1 MSPTAA
7 SGSSD
12 AAAAAAAAAAVSLP
26 FNPPASPI
34 APKSVVKLPPP
45 DSFQATFILLGL
57 DNAGKSTILNNLLGE
72 PSGYVSATWGFNEKT
87 AKFGKHSVTFF
98 DVGGGK
104 GIRGYWS
111 RYFHEVWMMC

>member
-7 SGSSD
+7 SGSLD
-12 AAAAAAAAAAVSLP
+12 AAAAAAAAAVSLP

-34 APKSVVKLPPP
+34 APKSAVKLPPP
-45 DSFQATFILLGL
+45 ESFQATFILLGL
-57 DNAGKSTILNNLLGE
+57 DNAGKSTILNNLLGD

-111 RYFHEVWMMC
+111 RYFHEVWIMC